1 MMSNRSLRQERAM
14 WTAEQRTRH
23 KVRVPRELKGYP
35 TDVSDQ
41 EWKLIEPLLPG
52 VARTG
57 RPRTIDLRRV
67 INALRYLVRSGCE
80 WRMLPNDVP
89 PYQTVYYWFR
99 RLIRRFL
106 FRTIHD
112 LALMLDRMCE
122 QREVVPSA
130 GIVDS
135 QSVKAPGARER
146 GYDAHKKISGRKRHI
161 AVDTNGWLLAVNLT
175 PADVA
180 DSIGAQLVLDA
191 LVKRWPWVKHLF
203 GNAAYDRRT
212 LLDKAAYLDFTV
224 EVVRGLQGQDGFQVQ
239 PRRWVVERTFAW
251 LMRYRRLV
259 RDYEHRL
266 DVTEAM
272 IYVALG
278 STLLHRMGFR

>member
-1 MMSNRSLRQERAM
+1 M
-14 WTAEQRTRH
+14 WTAEQRAPH
-23 KVRVPRELKGYP
+23 KVRVSKERKGFP
-35 TDVSDQ
+35 TDVSEQ
-41 EWKLIEPLLPG
+41 EWKRIEPLLPG
-52 VARTG
+52 AACTG
-57 RPRTIDLRRV
+57 RPRRTELRQV

-80 WRMLPNDVP
+80 WRMLPDDFP
-89 PYQTVYYWFR
+89 PHQTVYYWFR
-99 RLIRRFL
+99 RLVRRFL

-112 LALMLDRMCE
+112 LALMLDRICE

-161 AVDTNGWLLAVNLT
+161 AVDTDGRLLAVNLM

-180 DSIGAQLVLDA
+180 DSTGAQLVLDA

-203 GNAAYDRRT
+203 GDAAYDRRT

-259 RDYEHRL
+259 RDYEQRL
-266 DVTEAM
+266 NVSEAM
-272 IYVALG
+272 IFIALG
-278 STLLHRMGFR
+278 SSLLHRIRFQ

>member
-1 MMSNRSLRQERAM
+1 
-14 WTAEQRTRH
+14 
-23 KVRVPRELKGYP
+23 
-35 TDVSDQ
+35 
-41 EWKLIEPLLPG
+41 
-52 VARTG
+52 
-57 RPRTIDLRRV
+57 V

-80 WRMLPNDVP
+80 WRMLPHDFP

-161 AVDTNGWLLAVNLT
+161 AVDTDGRLLAVNLT

-180 DSIGAQLVLDA
+180 DSTGAQLVLDA
-191 LVKRWPWVKHLF
+191 IVKRWPWVKHLF
-203 GNAAYDRRT
+203 GDAAYDRRT
-212 LLDKAAYLDFTV
+212 LLDKAAYLDFTIK
-224 EVVRGLQGQDGFQVQ
+224 VVRGLQGQDGFQVQ

-259 RDYEHRL
+259 RDYEQRL
-266 DVTEAM
+266 DVSEAM
-272 IYVALG
+272 IYIALG
-278 STLLHRMGFR
+278 SSLLQRMRFR